1 MKFTK
6 LMALVLVLVMLVS
19 AFAAC
24 GGGTDTETDP
34 PVTDAPETD
43 PPETESESESESET
57 ETEAPCEH
65 PENRQRKMDEVVPTC
80 TEAGYIDY
88 LCRLCDEQWRMD
100 LPATHTYGEIKSV
113 DGKYTRHTCVYCGDF
128 YITDETGATVE
139 DASAIVF
146 PFFTAD
152 FTDAESFADLV
163 NGFPEVKLVKEEF
176 IAFVTNAAEGN
187 TYINIP
193 TGTSALAPNGY
204 FELSDVNNKLTT
216 KDFSVKFAV
225 QFTEFPK
232 EAISLLTWKLGGT
245 EYDLLTIDATGKIT
259 VLGSEQSKALTD
271 KGWDVIEVCFDNET
285 GDYYVYMNTQI
296 FAKGN
301 IGVAVAGKTD
311 SALRFFEGASQFEA
325 YADDFDIQLIDE
337 AKTDAC
343 IHVYAETAKTAATCE
358 ADGKVSY
365 KCSACGSTYEE
376 VLPALGHKLGAPTTV
391 ESTCTTAG
399 SSTATCSTCG
409 KQIVETLAIPGHVV
423 QWEVVDGTPVQ
434 TCSKCDHN
442 AIFRTKGDAVLALEF
457 ETPIADAIGD
467 KMSIAKD
474 TATVI
479 DQDGNKVLDVKTT
492 EINDS
497 ENHVIYGLN
506 YMLFTARVKFAPHS
520 YQSEKKESLISFTN
534 GMSGTANKVGQ
545 SNPWGVCL
553 AVISSTDGTTKLS
566 LSKTLKEGEWMTV
579 NFDEWYDIT
588 IIGCGATDRYY
599 VFVGDTLLGDV
610 SRPDYASE
618 IYGGGA
624 TLRIG
629 EYGNGESFMDDIAV
643 FEIAAE

>member
-24 GGGTDTETDP
+24 GDGTDTETDP

-43 PPETESESESESET
+43 PPETESESESESES

-113 DGKYTRHTCVYCGDF
+113 DGKYTRHTCVFCGVF
-128 YITDETGATVE
+128 YVTDEAGATVE

-146 PFFTAD
+146 PFFTAN

-163 NGFPEVKLVKEEF
+163 GGFPEVKLVKEEF

-187 TYINIP
+187 TYINVP

-259 VLGSEQSKALTD
+259 VLGSEQSKTLTD

-296 FAKGN
+296 FAKGMAKSGKGGYFRDMSE
-301 IGVAVAGKTD
+301 IVGRGQIHRPHLGGEVAGKLLLGD
-311 SALRFFEGASQFEA
+311 GDGKIRVPRGEKIHPNAEERRGGKKDPVAVSCRQ
-325 YADDFDIQLIDE
+325 
-337 AKTDAC
+337 DAGLSSPLSFP
-343 IHVYAETAKTAATCE
+343 HQKQGEHG
-358 ADGKVSY
+358 ADGK
-365 KCSACGSTYEE
+365 GG
-376 VLPALGHKLGAPTTV
+376 ALGGIEGVGRSEKAGGVFLTLG
-391 ESTCTTAG
+391 
-399 SSTATCSTCG
+399 
-409 KQIVETLAIPGHVV
+409 
-423 QWEVVDGTPVQ
+423 D
-434 TCSKCDHN
+434 
-442 AIFRTKGDAVLALEF
+442 DALRLIEAV
-457 ETPIADAIGD
+457 
-467 KMSIAKD
+467 
-474 TATVI
+474 
-479 DQDGNKVLDVKTT
+479 
-492 EINDS
+492 
-497 ENHVIYGLN
+497 
-506 YMLFTARVKFAPHS
+506 RAPHLREVRALQGGVAHALVAGHMKADGRLFS
-520 YQSEKKESLISFTN
+520 
-534 GMSGTANKVGQ
+534 
-545 SNPWGVCL
+545 VCL
-553 AVISSTDGTTKLS
+553 DKIRNGRRHS
-566 LSKTLKEGEWMTV
+566 LPPEE
-579 NFDEWYDIT
+579 
-588 IIGCGATDRYY
+588 
-599 VFVGDTLLGDV
+599 
-610 SRPDYASE
+610 
-618 IYGGGA
+618 
-624 TLRIG
+624 
-629 EYGNGESFMDDIAV
+629 
-643 FEIAAE
+643 